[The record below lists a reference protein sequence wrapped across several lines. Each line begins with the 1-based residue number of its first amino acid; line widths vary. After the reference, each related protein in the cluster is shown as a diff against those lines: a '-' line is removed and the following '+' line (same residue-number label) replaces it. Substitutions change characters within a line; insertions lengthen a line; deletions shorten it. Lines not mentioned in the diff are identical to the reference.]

1 MSQNTIVVRYEGD
14 ALELLIDHGTKL
26 KLADLQMVKNMPFL
40 VATAFSAQANNF
52 SLEDSG

>member
-1 MSQNTIVVRYEGD
+1 VSQNTIVVRYEGD